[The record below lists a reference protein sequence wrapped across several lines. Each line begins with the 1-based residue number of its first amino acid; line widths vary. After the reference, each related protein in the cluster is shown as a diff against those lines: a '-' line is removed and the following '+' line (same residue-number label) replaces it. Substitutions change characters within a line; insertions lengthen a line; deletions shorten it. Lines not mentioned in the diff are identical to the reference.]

1 MTKKQY
7 VNEELVQ
14 AISDLLYKIGN
25 EHGRNQGNVA
35 SDIFEHI
42 KYNVRKGRI
51 ETTEFSMRIST
62 LFELC
67 STYTI
72 SMPDFLL
79 A

>member
-7 VNEELVQ
+7 VNEKLVQ
-14 AISDLLYKIGN
+14 AISDLLCKIWN
-25 EHGRNQGNVA
+25 EDGRNQGNIA
-35 SDIFEHI
+35 SDIFADV
-42 KYNVRKGRI
+42 KYNVRIGRI
-51 ETTEFSMRIST
+51 ETTEFSMRISK

-67 STYTI
+67 SAYTI